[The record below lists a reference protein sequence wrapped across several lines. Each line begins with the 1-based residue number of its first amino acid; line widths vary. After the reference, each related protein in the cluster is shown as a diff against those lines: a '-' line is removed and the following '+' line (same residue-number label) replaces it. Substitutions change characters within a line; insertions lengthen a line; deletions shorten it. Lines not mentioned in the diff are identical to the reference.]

1 MQAGTISIAD
11 QAMQKAAKKIVPFI
25 LLMFVFAYLDRINIG
40 FAKQALQVDIGFSDA
55 IYAMGVGLFFIG
67 YAVFEVPSNVI
78 MHYVG
83 ARLWLS
89 RIMITWGL
97 VAASFAFV
105 TNETLFY
112 ILRVLLG
119 IAEAGFAPG
128 IIYFISCWFTIRKR
142 TTIMG
147 LFLLGMPISVTI
159 GAPVSGLLLDMNG
172 FWGLHGWQWMFL
184 VEGFLASVIG
194 VYALW
199 YLIDKPEDAKWL
211 TQVEKETLRA
221 ELEAEN
227 AAKNLT
233 YTSPWR
239 ALLDLR
245 VLYLSFTYITLQMA
259 SYGITFYLPTQ
270 VAGLL
275 GKKVG
280 TEVGLVSAIPYAC
293 AIVALVLIPRYS
305 DNSGKKGSLAALLF
319 GLCGV
324 FFMLSN
330 TTSPYWAILALC
342 VSVMG
347 LFGCM
352 PIFWTMPSR
361 ILSGVTAASA
371 IAFIN
376 SVGNL
381 GGFIAPNFRV
391 WAEQYFHSPVAG
403 IYVIG
408 VTAVFGA
415 ILMLLTVPLGMGSN
429 INVAQES
436 QVDQRADCSKG
447 G

>member
-1 MQAGTISIAD
+1 MESKKTAVVD
-11 QAMQKAAKKIVPFI
+11 QAMQKATKKIIPFL
-25 LLMFVFAYLDRINIG
+25 LLMFIFAYLDRINIG
-40 FAKQALQVDIGFSDA
+40 FAKQALQIDVGFSDA
-55 IYAMGVGLFFIG
+55 VFALGVGLFFIG

-78 MHYVG
+78 MHHVG
-83 ARLWLS
+83 ARRWLS
-89 RIMITWGL
+89 RIMVTWGI
-97 VAASFAFV
+97 VAAGFAFV
-105 TNETLFY
+105 TDETMFY
-112 ILRVLLG
+112 VLRILLG

-128 IIYFISCWFTIRKR
+128 IIYYISCWFTIRKR

-147 LFLLGMPISVTI
+147 LFLLGMPVSVTL
-159 GAPVSGLLLDMNG
+159 GAPLSGFLLDMNG
-172 FWGLHGWQWMFL
+172 LMGLHGWQWMFL
-184 VEGFLASVIG
+184 IEGLLASVVG

-199 YLIDKPEDAKWL
+199 YLVDKPEDAKWM
-211 TQVEKETLRA
+211 TQEEKQALRN

-227 AAKNLT
+227 ACKNLT

-239 ALLDLR
+239 ALIDLR
-245 VLYLSFTYITLQMA
+245 VLYLCFTYITLQMA

-293 AIVALVLIPRYS
+293 AIVALILIPIYS
-305 DNSGKKGSLAALLF
+305 DRTGKKGSLAALLF
-319 GLCGV
+319 GGCGV

-330 TTSPYWAILALC
+330 TANPFFAILALC
-342 VSVMG
+342 VAVVC

-361 ILSGVTAASA
+361 ILTGVTAASG

-376 SVGNL
+376 SIGNL
-381 GGFIAPNFRV
+381 GGFLAPNFRV
-391 WAEQYFHSPVAG
+391 WAEQYFHNPVAG

-408 VTAVFGA
+408 ITAVFGSL
-415 ILMLLTVPLGMGSN
+415 LMWLTVPLGMGSN
-429 INVAQES
+429 IN
-436 QVDQRADCSKG
+436 DRK
-447 G
+447 

>member
-1 MQAGTISIAD
+1 MNLKNTTLAD
-11 QAMQKAAKKIVPFI
+11 QAMQKATKKILPFL

-40 FAKQALQVDIGFSDA
+40 FAKQALQLDVGFSDA
-55 IYAMGVGLFFIG
+55 VFALGVGLFFIG

-83 ARLWLS
+83 ARRWLS
-89 RIMITWGL
+89 RIMVTWGI
-97 VAASFAFV
+97 VAAAFAFV
-105 TNETLFY
+105 TDETTFY
-112 ILRVLLG
+112 GLRVLLG

-128 IIYFISCWFTIRKR
+128 ILYFLSCWFTIRKR
-142 TTIMG
+142 TTIIG
-147 LFLLGMPISVTI
+147 LFLLGMPISVTL
-159 GAPVSGLLLDMNG
+159 GAPLSGFLLDMNG
-172 FWGLHGWQWMFL
+172 LFGLHGWQWMFL
-184 VEGFLASVIG
+184 VEGLLASVIG

-199 YLIDKPEDAKWL
+199 YLVDKPEDAKWM
-211 TQVEKETLRA
+211 TQEEKQALRD

-227 AAKNLT
+227 AEKNLT

-239 ALLDLR
+239 ALVDLR

-293 AIVALVLIPRYS
+293 AIVALILIPLYS
-305 DNSGKKGSLAALLF
+305 DKTGKKGSLAALLF
-319 GLCGV
+319 GGCGV

-330 TTSPYWAILALC
+330 TTNPFFSILALC
-342 VSVMG
+342 VSVMC

-361 ILSGVTAASA
+361 ILTGVTAASG
-371 IAFIN
+371 IALIN
-376 SVGNL
+376 SIGNL
-381 GGFIAPNFRV
+381 GGFLAPNFRV

-403 IYVIG
+403 LYAIG
-408 VTAVFGA
+408 ITAVFGSF
-415 ILMLLTVPLGMGSN
+415 LMLLTVPLGMGKN
-429 INVAQES
+429 IKDRGKVT
-436 QVDQRADCSKG
+436 AD
-447 G
+447 